1 MLKVNGISVRY
12 DIIPVLENVSF
23 SVEQGQFVAIV
34 GANSAGKTSILKTI
48 SGLVSPF
55 EGSIEFMSQPIQA
68 LAPYAI
74 AARGIAHVPEGRR
87 IFDKLT
93 VRENMLVGAHT
104 RDKADEVDKTLQEMF
119 GLFPILKERQDKK
132 GETLSGGERQQLAI
146 ARGLLAKPK
155 LLMLDEPSLGLSP
168 ILSRKVIH
176 TCEAIRSTGT
186 TVLMVEQKVT
196 EVLKLVDRGYVLQRG
211 SIIMD
216 GTGEELLASDLIRKA
231 YLGL

>member
-146 ARGLLAKPK
+146 ARGLMAKPK

>member
-12 DIIPVLENVSF
+12 DIIPVLKDVSF
-23 SVEQGQFVAIV
+23 SVTEGQFVAIV
-34 GANSAGKTSILKTI
+34 GANSAGKTTILKAI
-48 SGLVSPF
+48 SGLISPF
-55 EGSIEFMSQPIQA
+55 EGSIEFIKQPIQA

-74 AARGIAHVPEGRR
+74 AAKGIAHVPEGRR

-104 RDKADEVDKTLQEMF
+104 RDDAEEVDETLHEMF
-119 GLFPILKERQDKK
+119 DLFPILKERQEKR

-146 ARGLLAKPK
+146 ARGLMAKPR

-186 TVLMVEQKVT
+186 TILMVEQKVT

-211 SIIMD
+211 EIIME
-216 GTGEELLASDLIRKA
+216 GSGNELLASDMIRKA

>member
-55 EGSIEFMSQPIQA
+55 EGSIEFMNHPIQA

-74 AARGIAHVPEGRR
+74 AASGIAHVPEGRR
-87 IFDKLT
+87 IFGKLT

-119 GLFPILKERQDKK
+119 SLFPILKERQDKK

-146 ARGLLAKPK
+146 ARGLMAKPK

-186 TVLMVEQKVT
+186 TILMVEQKVT

-211 SIIMD
+211 NIILD
-216 GTGEELLASDLIRKA
+216 GTGQELLASDLIRKA